1 MYKKQKI
8 ESKNTRD
15 DKQTQHIQIPLCKEL
30 IIHMYTH
37 VHTCTCD
44 ISPCFVYY
52 VLSIQSVNVHT
63 HSLNNNKHGS
73 QHDASASKAL

>member
-30 IIHMYTH
+30 II
-37 VHTCTCD
+37 
-44 ISPCFVYY
+44 
-52 VLSIQSVNVHT
+52 N
-63 HSLNNNKHGS
+63 
-73 QHDASASKAL
+73 